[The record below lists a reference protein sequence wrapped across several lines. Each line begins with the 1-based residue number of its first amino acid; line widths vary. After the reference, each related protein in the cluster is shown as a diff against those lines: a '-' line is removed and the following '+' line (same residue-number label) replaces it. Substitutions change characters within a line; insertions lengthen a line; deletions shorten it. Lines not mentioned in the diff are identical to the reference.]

1 MRNLVESSNQNERL
15 VESSNQNE
23 RLNGTIDTVQ
33 LIMMAALGVGTV
45 AKPVLPSAP
54 GSVHVDWGQSM
65 LDWGQSMWIGVW
77 TDNPIVYTRARTG
90 TIMVYWCVIFNLA
103 CRWLLRILAIFFTL
117 GGHSSSK
124 KQQSA
129 VR

>member
-33 LIMMAALGVGTV
+33 LIMMSALAIGVGTV

-54 GSVHVDWGQSM
+54 GNSGITVV
-65 LDWGQSMWIGVW
+65 
-77 TDNPIVYTRARTG
+77 
-90 TIMVYWCVIFNLA
+90 
-103 CRWLLRILAIFFTL
+103 
-117 GGHSSSK
+117 
-124 KQQSA
+124 